1 MFSLSL
7 SLSLSLSADVD
18 PVVLTLTMFFI
29 FYAVLVDEV
38 REDPNPTKAGRNRP
52 ASQTPVDGLGSS
64 REHKCEKS
72 LHFRGTAMG
81 LYRGLREGGSVPPV
95 FPGSAYA

>member
-18 PVVLTLTMFFI
+18 PVVLTLTTFFLI

-38 REDPNPTKAGRNRP
+38 REDPYPTKAGRNRP

-64 REHKCEKS
+64 REH
-72 LHFRGTAMG
+72 
-81 LYRGLREGGSVPPV
+81 
-95 FPGSAYA
+95 

>member
-7 SLSLSLSADVD
+7 SLSLSLSFSRRGSSSFDSDNV
-18 PVVLTLTMFFI
+18 FFI

-64 REHKCEKS
+64 REH
-72 LHFRGTAMG
+72 
-81 LYRGLREGGSVPPV
+81 
-95 FPGSAYA
+95 